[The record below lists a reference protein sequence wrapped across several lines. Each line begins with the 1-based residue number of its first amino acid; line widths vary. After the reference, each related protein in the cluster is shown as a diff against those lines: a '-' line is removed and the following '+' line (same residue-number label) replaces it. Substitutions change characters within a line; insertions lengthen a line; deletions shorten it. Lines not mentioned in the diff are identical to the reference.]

1 MFLCASET
9 MNKFSIATCN
19 FSYTPP
25 KFVPLVHN
33 GFAYKIISS
42 IVDLE
47 YLQGALI

>member
-9 MNKFSIATCN
+9 INKFSIATCN

-25 KFVPLVHN
+25 NFVPLVHN